1 MTKKEIKKVSSY
13 LIVIIILSIAL
24 SILGDKIDSKLIIN
38 FVARFGIFGPLVF
51 IALLSINQIIAPL
64 SGTPVYIA
72 GYLAFGNIVVF
83 YNYLSYLLAATVN
96 FYISRKWGR
105 KWVIKLVGNDDISKV
120 DSFAKDQGIIMLI
133 FLRALQSHISD
144 FVSYAYGLTK
154 MQFRTYILISAIA
167 PIPWLL
173 FWKHIIL
180 PNVDDV
186 SDFTL
191 WFFITIIPLFVISA
205 LYIKYKKKS
214 SKMNKTYF

>member
-1 MTKKEIKKVSSY
+1 MTKKEIKKLSSY
-13 LIVIIILSIAL
+13 LILIVILSIILSMW
-24 SILGDKIDSKLIIN
+24 GGKIDSNKIIN
-38 FVARFGIFGPLVF
+38 FVARFGIFGPLAF
-51 IALLSINQIIAPL
+51 IIILSINQIIAPL

-105 KWVIKLVGNDDISKV
+105 GWVIKLIGNDDMAKV
-120 DSFAKDQGIIMLI
+120 DSFAKNQGIVMLI
-133 FLRALQSHISD
+133 FLRALQGHISD

-154 MQFRTYILISAIA
+154 MKFKIYILISVVA

-173 FWKHIIL
+173 FWKNIVL

-186 SDFTL
+186 SGFTT
-191 WFFITIIPLFVISA
+191 WFFITMIPLFAISA
-205 LYIKYKKKS
+205 LYIKYNKKRKR
-214 SKMNKTYF
+214 NE